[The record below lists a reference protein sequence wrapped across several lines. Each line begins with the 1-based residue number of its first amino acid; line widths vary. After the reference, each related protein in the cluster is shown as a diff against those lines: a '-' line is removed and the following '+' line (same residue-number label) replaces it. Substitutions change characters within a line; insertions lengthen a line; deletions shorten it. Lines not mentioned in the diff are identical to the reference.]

1 MAGGLTGS
9 LEQWPLPELL
19 NMLGSSRQ
27 SGRVEI
33 DDDRLQGSVFLQEGN
48 VVHAIAPAETG
59 VAALTSLFG
68 LESGTFTFEPRVPS
82 PAVTLSRPLDALI
95 AEVTREAN
103 ERETIRKVIAS
114 ASMLPRLSP
123 ELPAEPI
130 TLQPNEWMLIAA
142 SNGASSIEEIIAR
155 LELEP
160 GPVMRAYYALA
171 QRGLVRFEAKADLPE
186 PGEKDE
192 SPALPFAGPAPAPTL
207 TLMPNAAPRP
217 VANEPTPL
225 PATPTVPE
233 PLHAEE
239 AVFAPREEL
248 PAPTPLPVPLVSQQ
262 FFRELARASAAALGP
277 LASVIVED
285 AVEAHGATIDA
296 FPRSRAGYL
305 VEAIA
310 REIKDD
316 RRRAEFQA
324 HMLRLLREL
333 HSAA

>member
-33 DDDRLQGSVFLQEGN
+33 DNGGVQGSVFLQEGSI
-48 VVHAIAPAETG
+48 VHATAPAETG
-59 VAALTSLFG
+59 VAALTSLFM
-68 LESGTFTFEPRVPS
+68 LEAGTFTFEPRVPS
-82 PAVTLSRPLDALI
+82 PAVTLSRPLDSLI
-95 AEVTREAN
+95 AEVTKEAS
-103 ERETIRKVIAS
+103 ERETIRKVIPS
-114 ASMLPRLSP
+114 ISVLPRLSQEAP
-123 ELPAEPI
+123 LTPVTLEPSDWV
-130 TLQPNEWMLIAA
+130 LVA
-142 SNGASSIEEIIAR
+142 SADGTESIEEIASR
-155 LELEP
+155 LKSEP
-160 GPVMRAYYALA
+160 GPVMRAYFALA
-171 QRGLVRFEAKADLPE
+171 KRGLLRFD
-186 PGEKDE
+186 
-192 SPALPFAGPAPAPTL
+192 APLAAPTL
-207 TLMPNAAPRP
+207 LPTANREPSAPALTLVSSSTPESAEVTEPAPQVISQEARAELARAMEPVAAPLEELP
-217 VANEPTPL
+217 PPTPL
-225 PATPTVPE
+225 PI
-233 PLHAEE
+233 
-239 AVFAPREEL
+239 
-248 PAPTPLPVPLVSQQ
+248 PLVSQQ
-262 FFRELARASAAALGP
+262 FFRELARNSAVALGP

-285 AVEAHGATIDA
+285 AIEAHGATMDA